1 MTNAKE
7 AAERWRSIAVW
18 PPEVSCGSER
28 NESYDTHSTKE
39 AAEAV
44 CRGLMREGLGGD
56 RAIFPLSVRVE
67 PLTSEANRE

>member
-18 PPEVSCGSER
+18 PLEVSCSNEA
-28 NESYDTHSTKE
+28 NESYDTHSSRE

-56 RAIFPLSVRVE
+56 RVIFPLSVRVE
-67 PLTSEANRE
+67 PLTDKRGE